1 MFYAVFNHCCYE
13 LCCTVTVHDEDK
25 GDHILRVTTYHRDRE
40 AMNEMEAEEHAEA
53 IDTCGAFG
61 LYCVFLLSPGD
72 ILKFVH
78 LEIKYLEN

>member
-1 MFYAVFNHCCYE
+1 
-13 LCCTVTVHDEDK
+13 
-25 GDHILRVTTYHRDRE
+25 
-40 AMNEMEAEEHAEA
+40 MNEMEAEEHAEA